1 MRNLLEFILLHLV
14 KHPDAIEVT
23 ETEMADHTEFT
34 LKVHPEDIGRIIG
47 RQGRTI
53 QAIRTLAKVRAIQDN
68 LRVRINV
75 DDSVDETDGTAD
87 STANETADPAVP
99 ADNTV
104 DEVDTSVEVEV
115 SVDEID
121 ESADQLA

>member
-23 ETEMADHTEFT
+23 ETELADHTEFT

-75 DDSVDETDGTAD
+75 DDSASE
-87 STANETADPAVP
+87 ETATAESSDVEAQDESQVETQVESPTE
-99 ADNTV
+99 TV
-104 DEVDTSVEVEV
+104 DQVET
-115 SVDEID
+115 
-121 ESADQLA
+121 

>member
-23 ETEMADHTEFT
+23 ETKLTDHTEFT

-75 DDSVDETDGTAD
+75 DDSASEETATAGSSDVEAPVEVVDQFETD
-87 STANETADPAVP
+87 
-99 ADNTV
+99 
-104 DEVDTSVEVEV
+104 EV
-115 SVDEID
+115 SADTVAVEEPTLDTDE
-121 ESADQLA
+121 ADIAE